1 MASAPKMEVRDV
13 TKAFP
18 AKRKGEAPVVALRDI
33 NVQVQERE
41 FVTIVGPSGCG
52 KTTLFNV
59 IAGLLKPTQ
68 GEVLVDGK
76 PLVGI
81 NDQISYMFQKDLL
94 LDWRSVLDNVVLG
107 MEILG
112 VPKDEAKREASDWI
126 PKFGLQGFEDAYP
139 YALSGGMRQR
149 AALLR
154 TLLTHREFLLLDEP
168 FGSLDAQTRTIMQE
182 FLMSIW
188 GDLDRTILFITHD
201 VDEAILLGDRVYVL
215 SARPGSVKEEFTV
228 HLPRPRTFEILKT
241 DEFFHIKTR
250 VLDLIHEESMRV
262 LQGGRKAL

>member
-1 MASAPKMEVRDV
+1 MSSAPKMEIRNV
-13 TKAFP
+13 TKVFEG
-18 AKRKGEAPVVALRDI
+18 KRGEEPVVALRDVNI
-33 NVQVQERE
+33 QVEERE
-41 FVTIVGPSGCG
+41 FITIVGPSGCG
-52 KTTLFNV
+52 KSTLFNV
-59 IAGLLKPTQ
+59 IAGLLTPTE
-68 GEVLVDGK
+68 GEVLIEGK
-76 PLVGI
+76 PLEGI

-94 LDWRSVLDNVVLG
+94 LDWRKLLDNVMLG

-112 VPKDEAKREASDWI
+112 VPKDEAKKEALSWI
-126 PKFGLQGFEDAYP
+126 PKFGLQGFEEAYP

-201 VDEAILLGDRVYVL
+201 VDEAILLGDRVYVM
-215 SARPGSVKEEFTV
+215 SARPGSIKEEFTV
-228 HLPRPRTFEILKT
+228 DLPRPRTFEILKS
-241 DEFFHIKTR
+241 DQFFRFKTK

-262 LQGGRKAL
+262 LNQDEVRA

>member
-1 MASAPKMEVRDV
+1 MEVRKV
-13 TKAFP
+13 TKIFEGG
-18 AKRKGEAPVVALRDI
+18 RGEEPVVALRDVSI
-33 NVQVQERE
+33 HVKERE
-41 FVTIVGPSGCG
+41 FITIVGPSGCG
-52 KTTLFNV
+52 KSTLFNV
-59 IAGLLKPTQ
+59 IAGLLAPTE
-68 GEVLVDGK
+68 GEVLVEGK
-76 PLVGI
+76 LLEGI

-94 LDWRSVLDNVVLG
+94 LDWRKVLDNVMLG

-112 VPKDEAKREASDWI
+112 VPRDEAKKEAAEWI
-126 PKFGLQGFEDAYP
+126 PKFGLQGFEEAYP

-201 VDEAILLGDRVYVL
+201 VDEAILLGDRVYVM
-215 SARPGSVKEEFTV
+215 SARPGSIKEEFTV
-228 HLPRPRTFEILKT
+228 DLPRPRTFEILKS
-241 DEFFHIKTR
+241 DDFFRIKTR

-262 LQGGRKAL
+262 LDQNEVSDR